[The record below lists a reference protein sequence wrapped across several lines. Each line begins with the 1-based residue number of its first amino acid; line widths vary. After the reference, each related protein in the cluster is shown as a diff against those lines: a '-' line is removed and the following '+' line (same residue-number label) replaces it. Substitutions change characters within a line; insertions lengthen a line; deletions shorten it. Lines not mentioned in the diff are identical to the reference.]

1 MARVTL
7 KDVARLAGV
16 NFTLVS
22 KYLNDS
28 SQARMKPET
37 RERIGRAIEVLKYRP
52 SASARALRS
61 GRSRIVGMVSGDLR
75 NAYWAHFASCAMRYL
90 RGLDYQLLLA
100 VRDSDASPEPL
111 DFLVDRGVDGIIIS
125 GADLPPGYVAPC
137 PMVVHDTAS
146 RGGNVVNPDIAPA
159 LDEAL
164 AGVRGRITAL
174 LPPNSVW
181 REVFADAVARHGLAG
196 ELRTVPLAP
205 EKRPEVLRQVC
216 RSGPDWM
223 LVGGW
228 HTLTQLL
235 ELLHGE
241 FAGIHPKIIAHANCR
256 GMFMAAPE
264 MACAVVSST
273 TALVRE
279 SCALLLDRIAAPGV
293 AADVKKL
300 PCRCVVSG
308 CAEFRMLYAPHFE
321 LT

>member
-1 MARVTL
+1 MIRVTL
-7 KDVARLAGV
+7 KDVAKLAGV

-37 RERIGRAIEVLKYRP
+37 RERIKRAIESLKYRP

-61 GRSRIVGMVSGDLR
+61 GRSRIIGMVSGDLR

-90 RGLDYQLLLA
+90 RGQDYQLLLA

-111 DFLVDRGVDGIIIS
+111 EFLVDRGVDGIIIS

-146 RGGNVVNPDIAPA
+146 CGGDVVNPDMVPA
-159 LDEAL
+159 LEEAL

-174 LPPNSVW
+174 LPPNSAW
-181 REVFADAVARHGLAG
+181 RAIFADAAERNGLTS
-196 ELRTVPLAP
+196 ELCTVPLAP
-205 EKRPEVLRQVC
+205 EKRPEVLRRIC
-216 RSGPDWM
+216 RFAPDWM
-223 LVGGW
+223 LVSGW

-241 FAGIHPKIIAHANCR
+241 FTGFHPKIIAHANCR
-256 GMFMAAPE
+256 GEFLNAPE
-264 MACAVVSST
+264 IACAIVSST
-273 TALVRE
+273 TTLVRE
-279 SCALLLDRIAAPGV
+279 VCSLLLDRIAAPGV
-293 AADVKKL
+293 SAVRKL
-300 PCRCVVSG
+300 PCRCIVSG
-308 CAEFRMLYAPHFE
+308 CAEFRTLYAPHFE